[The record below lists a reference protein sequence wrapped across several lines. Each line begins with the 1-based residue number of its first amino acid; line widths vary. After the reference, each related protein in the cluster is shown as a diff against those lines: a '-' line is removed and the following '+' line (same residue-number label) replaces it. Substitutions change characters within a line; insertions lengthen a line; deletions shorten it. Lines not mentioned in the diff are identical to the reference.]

1 MAAITFAQR
10 IAQDLRILI
19 AAATIVDETNQR
31 GAGTSEVTAITDRAA
46 LLAAA
51 RVQSELG
58 DVGAFDDA
66 AASTAGDLAAL
77 DIGIRLA
84 KLRLDNVY
92 TAILSPDGR
101 EYEKDVIRDLK
112 ELAAAR
118 RLEAP
123 GKVANSGK
131 TAHDVRM
138 DKLYPSTDGQGDT
151 TVVDTILNNE

>member
-19 AAATIVDETNQR
+19 AAATIVDNTNQR
-31 GAGTSEVTAITDRAA
+31 GVGTTEVTAITDRAA

-51 RVQSELG
+51 RVESELG
-58 DVGAFDDA
+58 PVGAFDDA
-66 AASTAGDLAAL
+66 AASTTGDLAAL
-77 DIGIRLA
+77 DIGVRLA

-101 EYEKDVIRDLK
+101 EYEKDVLKDLK
-112 ELAAAR
+112 ELAAGR

-123 GKVANSGK
+123 GVVANTGK
-131 TAHDVRM
+131 TAHDERM
-138 DKLYPSTDGQGDT
+138 DLLYPSTEG
-151 TVVDTILNNE
+151 NEDAST